1 MHEIGHHHA
10 VCFHTHAAAAD
21 IGAQEPRAVG
31 GRHLA
36 CLDELIGHVLQ
47 QQGVLVAQEAG
58 HGGVGGDLVE
68 EEQAPVVAVG
78 HRQLAVG
85 QCQPVQHVVLHML
98 LVVHQ
103 RIGLPLRVA
112 ALEQQHRQMGLAQ
125 LLLHHVLIAGVEQVV
140 VLQRVVVVEVLAAVV
155 AGHRLLVVVGV
166 DDCLVIGVIH
176 L

>member
-1 MHEIGHHHA
+1 
-10 VCFHTHAAAAD
+10 
-21 IGAQEPRAVG
+21 
-31 GRHLA
+31 
-36 CLDELIGHVLQ
+36 
-47 QQGVLVAQEAG
+47 
-58 HGGVGGDLVE
+58 
-68 EEQAPVVAVG
+68 
-78 HRQLAVG
+78 
-85 QCQPVQHVVLHML
+85 ML

-112 ALEQQHRQMGLAQ
+112 ALEQQHRQMGFAQ

-140 VLQRVVVVEVLAAVV
+140 VLQCVVVVEVLSAVV